1 VTELRGFAT
10 TCPRINAN
18 LAVPDPSPVLPV
30 GAWLSDGVSVNAG
43 QFGFLSQHPGGANF
57 VMGDGSVRF
66 LKQTINM
73 NVYQAL
79 STRGLGEVIS
89 ADAY

>member
-1 VTELRGFAT
+1 L
-10 TCPRINAN
+10 
-18 LAVPDPSPVLPV
+18 
-30 GAWLSDGVSVNAG
+30 
-43 QFGFLSQHPGGANF
+43 
-57 VMGDGSVRF
+57 GDGSVRF

-79 STRGLGEVIS
+79 STRNLGEVIS